1 MKITLVS
8 ILTGILFLFSNT
20 SSFSQE
26 VLIKPKHNVV
36 AVSPLSLLAGSCN
49 SARIRFQHAIK
60 YRFAFGT
67 DIKYYFPNDYPG
79 YQVSPFV
86 KMFTKKENA
95 EGVYIYGT
103 AVYGKN
109 KGLPDDKTL
118 YYECYGI
125 GGGAGFQM
133 VFGKTKCWQFDI
145 ALGLKSVTTHSN
157 LSHHSIPEEYLVY
170 YLVGPAAI
178 PDGIISIGFRF

>member
-1 MKITLVS
+1 MKVTLVI
-8 ILTGILFLFSNT
+8 ILTGILFLFSNA
-20 SSFSQE
+20 SIAQE
-26 VLIKPKHNVV
+26 VIKPKHNSI
-36 AVSPLSLLAGSCN
+36 ALAPLSLAAGSCN
-49 SARIRFQHAIK
+49 SARIRFQHSIK

-67 DIKYYFPNDYPG
+67 DVKYYFPNDYPG

-95 EGVYIYGT
+95 EGIYIYGT

-109 KGLPDDKTL
+109 KGLPDDKSL

-125 GGGAGFQM
+125 GGGAGYQM
-133 VFGKTKCWQFDI
+133 VFGKTKCWQFDM
-145 ALGLKSVTTHSN
+145 ALAN
-157 LSHHSIPEEYLVY
+157 SIPEEYLAY

-178 PDGIISIGFRF
+178 ADGIISIGFRF

>member
-1 MKITLVS
+1 MKAASVI
-8 ILTGILFLFSNT
+8 ILTGILFLFSNA
-20 SSFSQE
+20 SMAQE
-26 VLIKPKHNVV
+26 VIKPRHNVV
-36 AVSPLSLLAGSCN
+36 SISPLGFVAGNCS
-49 SARIRFQHAIK
+49 SARIRFQHSIK

-79 YQVSPFV
+79 YQVSPFI

-109 KGLPDDKTL
+109 KGLPDDKSL

-133 VFGKTKCWQFDI
+133 AFGKNKCWQFDM
-145 ALGLKSVTTHSN
+145 ALGLKSVTTYSN
-157 LSHHSIPEEYLVY
+157 LSTNSIPEEYLAY

-178 PDGIISIGFRF
+178 ADGIISIGYRF

>member
-1 MKITLVS
+1 MKVTLVS
-8 ILTGILFLFSNT
+8 ALAGILFLFSNAST
-20 SSFSQE
+20 AQE
-26 VLIKPKHNVV
+26 VIKPKHNSV
-36 AVSPLSLLAGSCN
+36 AVSPLSLAAGSCN
-49 SARIRFQHAIK
+49 SVRIRFQRAIK

-67 DIKYYFPNDYPG
+67 DVKYYFPNDYPG

-86 KMFTKKENA
+86 KMFTTKENA
-95 EGVYIYGT
+95 EGIYIYGT
-103 AVYGKN
+103 VVYGKN
-109 KGLPDDKTL
+109 KGLPDDKSV

-125 GGGAGFQM
+125 GGGAGYQM
-133 VFGKTKCWQFDI
+133 IFGKTKCWQFDM

-157 LSHHSIPEEYLVY
+157 LSHNSIPEEYLVY